1 MAAYANDTD
10 LKTFIPNILKNGVL
24 SFATQLQ
31 LASDDVLEMIKV
43 KWWVNAVSSRYALNR
58 ETTDWST
65 YFPKFDETLLN
76 TAQLKNLTCYRA
88 LHKYICP
95 MPTNDADDADEWT
108 RKEER
113 YKAYFDEEWK
123 KITQMPLY
131 DFNRDSAFSDIERRK
146 SSGIRLQRA

>member
-1 MAAYANDTD
+1 MAAYANDND
-10 LKTFIPNILKNGVL
+10 LKTFIPTILENGVS

-58 ETTDWST
+58 ETTDWSS
-65 YFPKFDETLLN
+65 YFPKFNEALLN

-95 MPTNDADDADEWT
+95 MLTNDADDADEWV

-113 YKAYFDEEWK
+113 YKAYFDEEWD
-123 KITQMPLY
+123 KITRMPLY
-131 DFNRDSAFSDIERRK
+131 DFNQDSVFTDIERRQ
-146 SSGIRLQRA
+146 SGGIRLQRA